1 MSDFTFIGKN
11 VVCEP
16 YLFRGEITANNKLT
30 VVSSSN
36 FLGTITASII
46 SASRFIGNIDS
57 SSISISSSYALTSS
71 YSVTS
76 SYALTS
82 SYSVTSSYALTS
94 SFASTAISSAFALS
108 SSYALTSSYANT
120 SSYTVTSSYAI
131 TSSYADTALS
141 SAFAYSSS
149 YSLNSISSSYAL
161 TASYAL
167 NAGAGGSGGGIF
179 VSTSSIIQINFSSSV
194 DTFVTNGVNYIYT
207 LSFTTYDPTQLLVF
221 LDGLEQEPVTD
232 YNVSGTT
239 LTLASV
245 PPALLELEV
254 RRFFS
259 SANINI
265 ITASLNAQYFTG
277 DGTTTQYALT
287 QSVLKDHDILV
298 TLNGLLKKPTSDY
311 TTTGSIL
318 NFTSAPTLGSDGQI
332 RYMLSST
339 TGLLNLNPIEQDL
352 IPGID
357 STYNLG
363 SPTKKW
369 KDLYIST
376 GSIYIGQ
383 TVLTTSGS
391 TLFSNANPVVTL
403 NTSSGEIQVTGI
415 SSGLTSSY
423 ALNATT
429 ASYALTATTSS
440 YASTASYALNGGS
453 GGTTLVTGSLYP
465 ITSSWALTASFSLN
479 AVSQNIT
486 NAVSG
491 SFYSSSV
498 WEFTHS
504 LSSQPILIQ
513 TYDLNFNQ
521 IIPQN
526 ISLINSNVTRVNFPV
541 SESGYVI
548 ASRSGLQVISSSVTI
563 NNDLIT
569 GSTYPITSSW
579 SLNSNTSSYINP
591 LNQIVILTQ
600 VSSSLQFTDDI
611 AAAAG
616 GVPLGGLYRNGNFI
630 LIRLT

>member
-1 MSDFTFIGKN
+1 MSDFTFIGKKIA
-11 VVCEP
+11 CEP
-16 YLFRGEITANNKLT
+16 YLFRGEITASNKLT

-46 SASRFIGNIDS
+46 SASKFIGYIDS
-57 SSISISSSYALTSS
+57 ASYA
-71 YSVTS
+71 
-76 SYALTS
+76 
-82 SYSVTSSYALTS
+82 
-94 SFASTAISSAFALS
+94 I
-108 SSYALTSSYANT
+108 T
-120 SSYTVTSSYAI
+120 SSYTVTSSYAV
-131 TSSYADTALS
+131 TASYADTALS

-149 YSLNSISSSYAL
+149 HSLNSNSSSYAL

-194 DTFVTNGVNYIYT
+194 DNFVTDGVNYIYT
-207 LSFTTYDPTQLLVF
+207 LSFTSYDPTQLLVF

-239 LTLASV
+239 LTLTSV
-245 PPALLELEV
+245 PPALLELEA
-254 RRFFS
+254 RRFYS

-298 TLNGLLKKPTSDY
+298 TLNGLLKKPTADY

-318 NFTSAPTLGSDGQI
+318 NFISAPISGSDGQI

-339 TGLLNLNPIEQDL
+339 TGLINLNPIEQDL

-357 STYNLG
+357 STYNIG

-376 GSIYIGQ
+376 GSIYIGE

-391 TLFSNANPVVTL
+391 TLFSNTNPVVTL

-415 SSGLTSSY
+415 TGGLTSSY
-423 ALNATT
+423 ALTT
-429 ASYALTATTSS
+429 TTSSYALTASH
-440 YASTASYALNGGS
+440 ALNGGS

-491 SFYSSSV
+491 SFYSSSI

-504 LSSQPILIQ
+504 LNSQPILVQ
-513 TYDLNFNQ
+513 TYDLDFNQ

-526 ISLINSNVTRVNFPV
+526 ISLINSNITRVNFPI
-541 SESGYVI
+541 SASGYVI
-548 ASRSGLQVISSSVTI
+548 ASRSGLLVMSSSV

-579 SLNSNTSSYINP
+579 SLNSNTSSYVNP

-600 VSSSLQFTDDI
+600 VSSSLEFTDDA

-630 LIRLT
+630 LIRLN

>member
-16 YLFRGEITANNKLT
+16 YLFRGEITSNNKLT

-46 SASRFIGNIDS
+46 SASRFIGYIDS
-57 SSISISSSYALTSS
+57 ASYAITSS
-71 YSVTS
+71 YTVTS

-82 SYSVTSSYALTS
+82 SYTVTSSYALTS

-179 VSTSSIIQINFSSSV
+179 VATSSIIEINFSSSV
-194 DTFVTNGVNYIYT
+194 DNFVTNGVNYIYT

-298 TLNGLLKKPTSDY
+298 TLNGLLKKPTADY

-318 NFTSAPTLGSDGQI
+318 NFISAPISGSDGQI

-429 ASYALTATTSS
+429 SSYAL
-440 YASTASYALNGGS
+440 TASYALNGGS

>member
-16 YLFRGEITANNKLT
+16 YLFRGEITASNKLT

-71 YSVTS
+71 YSVT
-76 SYALTS
+76 
-82 SYSVTSSYALTS
+82 
-94 SFASTAISSAFALS
+94 

-179 VSTSSIIQINFSSSV
+179 VATSSIIEINFSSSV
-194 DTFVTNGVNYIYT
+194 DNFVTNGVNYIYT

-298 TLNGLLKKPTSDY
+298 TLNGLLKKPTADY

-318 NFTSAPTLGSDGQI
+318 NFISAPISGSDGQI

-429 ASYALTATTSS
+429 ASYALTTTTSS
-440 YASTASYALNGGS
+440 YATTASYALNGGS

-548 ASRSGLQVISSSVTI
+548 ASRSGLLVISSSV

>member
-1 MSDFTFIGKN
+1 MSDFTYIGKN
-11 VVCEP
+11 IVCEP
-16 YLFRGEITANNKLT
+16 YLFRGEITASNKLT

-46 SASRFIGNIDS
+46 SASRFIGYIDS
-57 SSISISSSYALTSS
+57 ASYSITSS
-71 YSVTS
+71 YTVTS
-76 SYALTS
+76 SYAITS
-82 SYSVTSSYALTS
+82 SYTVTSSYALTS
-94 SFASTAISSAFALS
+94 SFASTAISS
-108 SSYALTSSYANT
+108 SYS
-120 SSYTVTSSYAI
+120 VTSSYAL

-149 YSLNSISSSYAL
+149 YSLNSVSSSYAL

-194 DTFVTNGVNYIYT
+194 DNFVTNGVNYIYT
-207 LSFTTYDPTQLLVF
+207 LSFATYDPTQLLVF

-339 TGLLNLNPIEQDL
+339 TGLINLNPIEQDL

-357 STYNLG
+357 STYNIG

-391 TLFSNANPVVTL
+391 TLFSNSSPVVTL

-415 SSGLTSSY
+415 SSALTASY

-429 ASYALTATTSS
+429 ASYVLTAITSS
-440 YASTASYALNGGS
+440 YALTASYALNGGS

-465 ITSSWALTASFSLN
+465 ITSSWALTASYSLN

-548 ASRSGLQVISSSVTI
+548 ASRSGLLVISSSV

-579 SLNSNTSSYINP
+579 ALNSNTSSYINP

>member
-1 MSDFTFIGKN
+1 MSDFTFIGKKIA
-11 VVCEP
+11 CEP
-16 YLFRGEITANNKLT
+16 YLFRGEITASNKLT

-46 SASRFIGNIDS
+46 SASKFIGYIDS
-57 SSISISSSYALTSS
+57 ASYA
-71 YSVTS
+71 
-76 SYALTS
+76 
-82 SYSVTSSYALTS
+82 
-94 SFASTAISSAFALS
+94 I
-108 SSYALTSSYANT
+108 T

-149 YSLNSISSSYAL
+149 YSLNSNSSSYAL

-179 VSTSSIIQINFSSSV
+179 VTTSSIIEINFSSSV
-194 DTFVTNGVNYIYT
+194 NNFVTDGVNNVYT
-207 LSFTTYDPTQLLVF
+207 LSFTSNDPTQLLVF

-239 LTLASV
+239 LTLTSV
-245 PPALLELEV
+245 PPALLELEA
-254 RRFFS
+254 RRFYS

-298 TLNGLLKKPTSDY
+298 TLNGLLKKPTTDY

-318 NFTSAPTLGSDGQI
+318 NFVSPPISGSDGQI

-339 TGLLNLNPIEQDL
+339 TGL
-352 IPGID
+352 
-357 STYNLG
+357 
-363 SPTKKW
+363 
-369 KDLYIST
+369 
-376 GSIYIGQ
+376 
-383 TVLTTSGS
+383 V
-391 TLFSNANPVVTL
+391 
-403 NTSSGEIQVTGI
+403 
-415 SSGLTSSY
+415 
-423 ALNATT
+423 NATT
-429 ASYALTATTSS
+429 ASYALNATTSS
-440 YASTASYALNGGS
+440 YAVTASYALNSVS

-486 NAVSG
+486 NAVSA

-498 WEFTHS
+498 WEFTHN
-504 LSSQPILIQ
+504 LSTQPILVQ

-526 ISLINSNVTRVNFPV
+526 ISLINLNVTRIDFPI
-541 SESGYVI
+541 SASGYAI
-548 ASRSGLQVISSSVTI
+548 ASRSGLLVISSSV

-579 SLNSNTSSYINP
+579 SLNSNTSSYVNP

-600 VSSSLQFTDDI
+600 VSSSLEFTDDA

-630 LIRLT
+630 LIRLN

>member
-1 MSDFTFIGKN
+1 MSDFTYIGKN
-11 VVCEP
+11 IVCEP
-16 YLFRGEITANNKLT
+16 YLFRGEITASNKLT

-46 SASRFIGNIDS
+46 SASRFIGYIDS
-57 SSISISSSYALTSS
+57 ASYSITSS
-71 YSVTS
+71 YTVTS
-76 SYALTS
+76 SYAITS
-82 SYSVTSSYALTS
+82 SYTVTSSYALTS

-108 SSYALTSSYANT
+108 SSYALTSSFAST
-120 SSYTVTSSYAI
+120 AISSAFALSSSYAL

-149 YSLNSISSSYAL
+149 YSLNSVSSSYAL

-194 DTFVTNGVNYIYT
+194 DNFVTNGVNYIYT

-298 TLNGLLKKPTSDY
+298 TLNGLLKKPTADY

-339 TGLLNLNPIEQDL
+339 TGLINLNPIEQDL

-391 TLFSNANPVVTL
+391 TLFSNSNPVVTL

-415 SSGLTSSY
+415 SGALTASY

-429 ASYALTATTSS
+429 ASYVLTAITSS
-440 YASTASYALNGGS
+440 YAVTASYSLNSES

-498 WEFTHS
+498 WEFTHN
-504 LSSQPILIQ
+504 LSTQPILIQ

-548 ASRSGLQVISSSVTI
+548 ASRSGLLVISSSV

-579 SLNSNTSSYINP
+579 ALNSNTSSYINP

>member
-1 MSDFTFIGKN
+1 MSDFTFIGKKIA
-11 VVCEP
+11 CEP
-16 YLFRGEITANNKLT
+16 YLFRGEITASNKLT

-46 SASRFIGNIDS
+46 SASKFIGYIDS
-57 SSISISSSYALTSS
+57 ASYAI
-71 YSVTS
+71 TS
-76 SYALTS
+76 SYA
-82 SYSVTSSYALTS
+82 V
-94 SFASTAISSAFALS
+94 
-108 SSYALTSSYANT
+108 
-120 SSYTVTSSYAI
+120 

-141 SAFAYSSS
+141 SAFAS
-149 YSLNSISSSYAL
+149 YSLNSNSSSYSL

-179 VSTSSIIQINFSSSV
+179 VATSSIIEINFSSSV
-194 DTFVTNGVNYIYT
+194 NNFITDGVNNTYT
-207 LSFTTYDPTQLLVF
+207 LSFTSNDPTQLLVF
-221 LDGLEQEPVTD
+221 LDGLEQEPATD

-239 LTLASV
+239 LTLTSV
-245 PPALLELEV
+245 PPALLELEA
-254 RRFFS
+254 RRFYS

-298 TLNGLLKKPTSDY
+298 TLNGLLKKPTTDY

-318 NFTSAPTLGSDGQI
+318 NFVSPPISGSDGQI

-339 TGLLNLNPIEQDL
+339 TGLVNLNPIEQDL

-357 STYNLG
+357 STYNIG

-376 GSIYIGQ
+376 GSIYIGE

-391 TLFSNANPVVTL
+391 TLFSNLNPVVTL
-403 NTSSGEIQVTGI
+403 NTSSGEIEVTGI

-423 ALNATT
+423 ALNAST
-429 ASYALTATTSS
+429 ASHALTTTTSS
-440 YASTASYALNGGS
+440 YAVTASYALNSES
-453 GGTTLVTGSLYP
+453 GGTILVTGSLYP

-486 NAVSG
+486 NAVSA

-498 WEFTHS
+498 WEFTHN
-504 LSSQPILIQ
+504 LNTQPILIQ

-526 ISLINSNVTRVNFPV
+526 ISLINLNVTRIDFPI
-541 SESGYVI
+541 SASGYAI
-548 ASRSGLQVISSSVTI
+548 ASRSGLLVISSSV

-579 SLNSNTSSYINP
+579 ALNSNTSSYINP

-600 VSSSLQFTDDI
+600 VSSSLEFTDDA

-630 LIRLT
+630 LIRLN

>member
-1 MSDFTFIGKN
+1 MSDFTYIGKN
-11 VVCEP
+11 IVCEP
-16 YLFRGEITANNKLT
+16 YLFRGEITASNKLT

-46 SASRFIGNIDS
+46 SASRFIGYIDS
-57 SSISISSSYALTSS
+57 ASYAITSS
-71 YSVTS
+71 YTVTS

-108 SSYALTSSYANT
+108 SSYALTSSFAST
-120 SSYTVTSSYAI
+120 AISSSYSVTSSYAL

-149 YSLNSISSSYAL
+149 YSLNSVSSSYAL

-194 DTFVTNGVNYIYT
+194 DNFVTNGVNYIYT

-339 TGLLNLNPIEQDL
+339 TGLINLNPIEQDL

-391 TLFSNANPVVTL
+391 TLFSNSNPVVTL

-429 ASYALTATTSS
+429 ASYVLTAITSS
-440 YASTASYALNGGS
+440 YAVTASYALNSES

-548 ASRSGLQVISSSVTI
+548 ASRSGLLVISSSV

-579 SLNSNTSSYINP
+579 ALNSNTSSYINP

>member
-1 MSDFTFIGKN
+1 MSDFTYIGKKIA
-11 VVCEP
+11 CEP
-16 YLFRGEITANNKLT
+16 YLFKGEITASNKLT

-46 SASRFIGNIDS
+46 SASRFIGYIDS
-57 SSISISSSYALTSS
+57 AS
-71 YSVTS
+71 YSI
-76 SYALTS
+76 
-82 SYSVTSSYALTS
+82 TSSYALTS
-94 SFASTAISSAFALS
+94 SFASTAISS
-108 SSYALTSSYANT
+108 SYSIT
-120 SSYTVTSSYAI
+120 SSYT
-131 TSSYADTALS
+131 DTALS

-149 YSLNSISSSYAL
+149 YSLNSNSSSYAL

-167 NAGAGGSGGGIF
+167 NAGAGGGGGIF

-194 DTFVTNGVNYIYT
+194 DNFVTNGVNYIYT
-207 LSFTTYDPTQLLVF
+207 LSFSTYDPTQLLVF

-318 NFTSAPTLGSDGQI
+318 NFISAPISGSDGQI

-357 STYNLG
+357 STYNIG

-376 GSIYIGQ
+376 GSIYIGE

-391 TLFSNANPVVTL
+391 TLFSNSNPVVTL

-415 SSGLTSSY
+415 SGALTASY

-440 YASTASYALNGGS
+440 YALTASYALNGGS

-465 ITSSWALTASFSLN
+465 ITSSWALTASYSLN

-504 LSSQPILIQ
+504 LSTQPILIQ

-548 ASRSGLQVISSSVTI
+548 ASRSGLLVISSSV

-579 SLNSNTSSYINP
+579 ALNSNTSSYINP

-600 VSSSLQFTDDI
+600 VSSSLQFTDDV

>member
-1 MSDFTFIGKN
+1 MSDFTYIGKN
-11 VVCEP
+11 IACEP
-16 YLFRGEITANNKLT
+16 YLFRGEITASNKLT

-46 SASRFIGNIDS
+46 SASRFIGYIDS
-57 SSISISSSYALTSS
+57 ASYSITSS
-71 YSVTS
+71 YTVTS
-76 SYALTS
+76 SY
-82 SYSVTSSYALTS
+82 
-94 SFASTAISSAFALS
+94 ALS
-108 SSYALTSSYANT
+108 SSYAL
-120 SSYTVTSSYAI
+120 TSSYAI

-149 YSLNSISSSYAL
+149 HSLNSVSSSYAL

-179 VSTSSIIQINFSSSV
+179 VSTSSIIDINFSSSV
-194 DTFVTNGVNYIYT
+194 DNFVTNGVNYTYT

-298 TLNGLLKKPTSDY
+298 TLNGLLKKPTTDY

-318 NFTSAPTLGSDGQI
+318 NFISAPISGSDGQI

-339 TGLLNLNPIEQDL
+339 TGLINLNPIEQDL

-357 STYNLG
+357 STYNIG

-391 TLFSNANPVVTL
+391 TLFSNSSPVVTL

-415 SSGLTSSY
+415 SSALTASY

-429 ASYALTATTSS
+429 ASYVLTAITSS
-440 YASTASYALNGGS
+440 YALTASYALNGGS

-465 ITSSWALTASFSLN
+465 ITSSWALTASYSLN

-548 ASRSGLQVISSSVTI
+548 ASRSGLLVISSSV

>member
-1 MSDFTFIGKN
+1 MSDFTYIGKN
-11 VVCEP
+11 IACEP
-16 YLFRGEITANNKLT
+16 YLFRGEITASNKLT

-46 SASRFIGNIDS
+46 SASRFIGYIDS
-57 SSISISSSYALTSS
+57 ASYAITSS
-71 YSVTS
+71 YT
-76 SYALTS
+76 
-82 SYSVTSSYALTS
+82 VTSSYALTS

-108 SSYALTSSYANT
+108 SSYALTSSFAST
-120 SSYTVTSSYAI
+120 AISSSYSVTSSYAL

-149 YSLNSISSSYAL
+149 YSLNSNSSSYAL

-167 NAGAGGSGGGIF
+167 NAGAGGGGGIF

-194 DTFVTNGVNYIYT
+194 DNFVTNGVNYIYT
-207 LSFTTYDPTQLLVF
+207 LSFATYDPTQLLVF

-318 NFTSAPTLGSDGQI
+318 NFISAPISGSDGQI

-339 TGLLNLNPIEQDL
+339 TGLVNI
-352 IPGID
+352 
-357 STYNLG
+357 
-363 SPTKKW
+363 
-369 KDLYIST
+369 
-376 GSIYIGQ
+376 
-383 TVLTTSGS
+383 
-391 TLFSNANPVVTL
+391 
-403 NTSSGEIQVTGI
+403 
-415 SSGLTSSY
+415 TSSY
-423 ALNATT
+423 AFN
-429 ASYALTATTSS
+429 ATTSS
-440 YASTASYALNGGS
+440 YAFNATTSSYALTASYALNGGS

-548 ASRSGLQVISSSVTI
+548 ASRSGLLVISSSV